1 MLISLF
7 ALLSTLFFETT
18 PGTQLSLDE
27 QLNTFNV
34 FSRYTQSTYLS
45 GFISSLTNLNSYLI
59 IFSTSYLGL
68 FAFKL
73 AVEIFGQNQ
82 FFDLLKNLGLPT
94 DNQDF
99 IDLLTQVEKINSNYF
114 VITVIILLFLLKINK
129 TSIN

>member
-1 MLISLF
+1 M
-7 ALLSTLFFETT
+7 
-18 PGTQLSLDE
+18 
-27 QLNTFNV
+27 
-34 FSRYTQSTYLS
+34 
-45 GFISSLTNLNSYLI
+45 NSYLI